1 MNAALI
7 CVAAS
12 VFGIKYGWVP
22 IADGRDEVEYIIQ
35 IEPQLLD
42 SLRDGRY
49 LLSNVPTELKVER
62 YRIKVGTGQVPQRPS
77 LEKIRADAK
86 LEKTRDSEEEV
97 AQDLP
102 FRKALPGR
110 EEPAPA
116 ETPEPIAASG
126 ATPARDSSLQTEPDD
141 QPPPAPKR
149 ELFDRDPVERQHPFA
164 AQGPPAARQ
173 FQWNQPAVGPNN
185 TEQPPADP
193 EPQAAD
199 PTAAAEG
206 RTHAGHGFDNR
217 TSEKPLDATPIADNS
232 TAATDR
238 VGGPHL
244 RDPLFQAKPDEFELE
259 TPSHVI
265 PAAGE
270 ERYGQNQ
277 ADHRDERKP
286 PDKPVAKTSAPKTAA
301 GSAKH
306 SEEEKT
312 EPHASGWAI
321 AFTSLL
327 LVASIAGNVS
337 LGWIAWGERIRSR
350 GLLEKLRAATA
361 TPRR

>member
-12 VFGIKYGWVP
+12 IFGIKVGWEP
-22 IADGRDEVEYIIQ
+22 IAEGREEVEYIIQ

-42 SLRDGRY
+42 SLRDGNY

-62 YRIKVGTGQVPQRPS
+62 YRIKVGTGWVPQEPS

-86 LEKTRDSEEEV
+86 LEKTRDSAEEV

-102 FRKALPGR
+102 FRKASSGP
-110 EEPAPA
+110 EQPAPA
-116 ETPEPIAASG
+116 ETPEPIAAGG
-126 ATPARDSSLQTEPDD
+126 AAPVRDPALQTEPDA
-141 QPPPAPKR
+141 QPPPVPKR
-149 ELFDRDPVERQHPFA
+149 ELFDRDPAERQHSFA

-173 FQWNQPAVGPNN
+173 FQWNQPAVGASSPAN
-185 TEQPPADP
+185 PPADP
-193 EPQAAD
+193 EPQPAGGTAD
-199 PTAAAEG
+199 RG
-206 RTHAGHGFDNR
+206 RTRAGREFDDR
-217 TSEKPLDATPIADNS
+217 ASEKPLDATPIADNNP
-232 TAATDR
+232 AADR

-244 RDPLFQAKPDEFELE
+244 RDPLFQAKPDEFKLE

-270 ERYGQNQ
+270 ERYGTTNR
-277 ADHRDERKP
+277 ADHRDDRKP
-286 PDKPVAKTSAPKTAA
+286 PDKPTTNASAPKAAA
-301 GSAKH
+301 GGAKH
-306 SEEEKT
+306 PGDEKT

-327 LVASIAGNVS
+327 LVVSIAGNVS

-361 TPRR
+361 TTRR